1 MFNSKR
7 PLLTCIV
14 CSLFLVGGTAQAG
27 GKIEI
32 DDTKW
37 ISIGAAARTSFR
49 TIEDSA
55 PNGSDWSSDFNLDSA
70 RIYINGQ
77 IHKNIKFELNTECVF
92 CGNSGIP
99 PEEYV
104 ILDAIAKFEFSP
116 QFNIWAGRMLV
127 PAERQELNGPYYS
140 TTYDAFKTPFYS
152 SDFSTDFGTAGAGVY
167 ARDHG
172 VNLWGALG
180 SEGALQYVAGIF
192 NGLES
197 AAGTGPNQ
205 DDNLLYAG
213 RLAYNFLDVEKN
225 PGYYTSGTYY
235 GGGGDIFTVG
245 IAMQYQE
252 DGSGTIL
259 NPGDFFGV
267 SVDVLFEK
275 VLGNQGVFT
284 FNGEYKNFSS
294 DYALAAFTDG
304 SGCFCM
310 FDGDSYS
317 LVGLYLF
324 PQKIGIGKFQPY
336 LRYTEIDPD
345 GSADRDEFEAGLN
358 YIIDGH
364 NARVSMFYQ
373 HGDIVTKGLT
383 NYRPTAGGAT
393 VDAIRI
399 AIQLQ
404 I

>member
-92 CGNSGIP
+92 CGTSAL
-99 PEEYV
+99 EEYV
-104 ILDAIAKFEFSP
+104 VLDAIAKFEFSP

-284 FNGEYKNFSS
+284 FNGEYKNFSA
-294 DYALAAFTDG
+294 DYASAAFTDG

-373 HGDIVTKGLT
+373 HGDIVTKGL
-383 NYRPTAGGAT
+383 NYAPTAGGAT
-393 VDAIRI
+393 VNAISI
-399 AIQLQ
+399 AVQLQ
-404 I
+404 L

>member
-152 SDFSTDFGTAGAGVY
+152 SDFSIDFGTGGAGVY

-373 HGDIVTKGLT
+373 HGDIVTKGL
-383 NYRPTAGGAT
+383 NYAPTAGGAT
-393 VDAIRI
+393 VNAIRI
-399 AIQLQ
+399 AVQLQ
-404 I
+404 L

>member
-7 PLLTCIV
+7 SLLTCIV

-373 HGDIVTKGLT
+373 HGDIVTKGL
-383 NYRPTAGGAT
+383 NYAPTAGGAT
-393 VDAIRI
+393 VNAISI
-399 AIQLQ
+399 AVQLQ
-404 I
+404 L